1 MRVCHTKQEME
12 HFLGI
17 AAKVSKEYPVVI
29 SKFLENAKEIEF
41 DAVAHAGEIIDYAI
55 SGTRRIRRRA
65 LR

>member
-41 DAVAHAGEIIDYAI
+41 DAVAHAG
-55 SGTRRIRRRA
+55 
-65 LR
+65 